1 METNWISLTI
11 LINVFTV
18 EYTLTLNTDI
28 FSLMSTLGLISK
40 SDVEEDF
47 EDTKDVIRI
56 RKSNNRQHN
65 GQKKD

>member
-1 METNWISLTI
+1 METNWTSLTI

-28 FSLMSTLGLISK
+28 FSLVSTLGLISK

-47 EDTKDVIRI
+47 EDTKEVIRI

>member
-1 METNWISLTI
+1 METNWTSLTI

-28 FSLMSTLGLISK
+28 FSLVSTLGLISK

-47 EDTKDVIRI
+47 EDTKVVIRI